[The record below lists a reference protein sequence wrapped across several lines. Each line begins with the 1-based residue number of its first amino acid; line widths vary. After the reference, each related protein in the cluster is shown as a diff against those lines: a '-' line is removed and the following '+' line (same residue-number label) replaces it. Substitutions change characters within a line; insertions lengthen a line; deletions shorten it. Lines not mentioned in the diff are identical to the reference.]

1 MNQDE
6 RYLIAIDLDDTVVS
20 TLFTM
25 NTDSAWALRDAQK
38 AGHLVMIATARPWCI
53 TMPYYRALGLDTL
66 VAVMNGSN
74 DRHTVFLDKF
84 TERFGNIRKCAA
96 R

>member
-25 NTDSAWALRDAQK
+25 STDSAWALRDAQK

-66 VAVMNGSN
+66 VAVMNGKLMF
-74 DRHTVFLDKF
+74 VVVALDNSF
-84 TERFGNIRKCAA
+84 FAFSAA
-96 R
+96 SLNL